1 MNNPILYDSHMHT
14 TLCKHAKG
22 APTEYAKQAE
32 KIGLKGIIFTCH
44 NPGPKGWDER
54 VRMSMAQF
62 PTYLKMVEEVRE
74 EWNGRLDIRLGLE
87 CDYYPGFESF
97 LEELLTKAEFDYI
110 LGSLHPGHPYYKDQ
124 FYKGSVLNF
133 QKLYFKHLAMAAES
147 GLFNTLSHPDL
158 IKNLYPNEW
167 HVDQLMD
174 DIRHNLDRI
183 ARTGVAME
191 LNTSGLNK
199 RVKEMNPG
207 PEILAEM
214 ADRQI
219 PVVLGSDSHAPDRVG
234 ADFIQAMDLLEDA
247 GYRTLTYFINRQP
260 QEISLKSA
268 YDSLLIKTAV
278 QAV

>member
-1 MNNPILYDSHMHT
+1 MTNPILYDSHMHT

-22 APTEYAKQAE
+22 SPTEYAKQAE

-44 NPGPKGWDER
+44 NPGPKGWDEK
-54 VRMSMAQF
+54 VRMSMEQF
-62 PTYLKMVEEVRE
+62 PTYLQMIEDVQD

-87 CDYYPGFESF
+87 CDYYPGFEPF
-97 LEELLTKAEFDYI
+97 LEGLLAKADFDYI
-110 LGSLHPGHPYYKDQ
+110 LGSLHPGHPYYKEP
-124 FYKGSVLNF
+124 FYKGNAVQF

-158 IKNLYPNEW
+158 IKNVFPYEW
-167 HVDQLMD
+167 NVDRLMD
-174 DIRHNLDRI
+174 DIRTNLDRI

-191 LNTSGLNK
+191 LNTSGLHK

-214 ADRQI
+214 AERDI
-219 PVVLGSDSHAPDRVG
+219 PVVLGSDSHAPSRVG
-234 ADFIQAMDLLEDA
+234 ADFIQAMDHLQDA
-247 GYRTLTYFINRQP
+247 GYQTITHFINRQP
-260 QEISLKSA
+260 VEIDLKSA
-268 YDSLLIKTAV
+268 YDSLLAKTAV